1 MEEDF
6 VPDVQETPAP
16 KPSLR
21 DRIKGLKSAPVQ
33 EEAPAAPSVPK
44 DKPMSVGGFTENALD
59 DAWDFAK
66 GLFQIIPSA
75 IKSIQQNVPEL
86 AKPRN
91 LKFMAQNP
99 GTFFNFDSGAGDK
112 DQLIRGK
119 FRGAIPDTLD
129 AIKDSILKPYQDHGA
144 RVLYEKPFTVAADA
158 ITVITAGGTQL
169 KNMGKIAEAAGAGE
183 KAAKLIK
190 AGEYLESLPSR
201 ASRGAV
207 DNGVKALTGHD
218 LGKEREFL
226 HLKQEERGA
235 EMLKLQDI
243 AKDALPKIDAMNA
256 EEKALFH
263 KARVGGGTAYGV
275 SEELLNQYPKVKTA
289 LEAYAPLEK
298 YSSGVYRDRYLLSA
312 EEAEGS
318 LAKKYALENFGDVSS
333 ESIAKADQIIK
344 DARATGV
351 RPPMY
356 GPHVWE
362 KGKNPFNADD
372 LLHDMMTG
380 GKNVREGKIGALEAL
395 KGAQGYS
402 KDPSVYTRQ
411 MVRTAADV
419 EAKARMSER
428 LMQEKGL
435 ITAPAGKAAEGMKA
449 EAIPEGIHRKY
460 YEDPIRAEALK
471 NITDPTIKRLLKWE
485 YTGNQNS
492 MLRLYDKFFSVFAK
506 MATRW
511 NPKWVPGNIVG
522 DAFLGA
528 LFDADWDAA
537 RAAIKTRQLPSQFLS
552 GKVSYVAEDAL
563 KKPGIIEGAL
573 DRYGDIAGQIDQA
586 TRAGILIKSTADKLK
601 RVAADSEA
609 FGQSIGEVLS
619 STQKFSDVQVGLQR
633 IEENVARRSVTVRA
647 RDKELAVLQQR
658 EKAISSKLEAMDLQ
672 KQLKNR
678 EAIEGGKGK
687 IAEAWRQAAEDAPLH
702 VYGSEIQEQRI
713 KEATQGAIAKQG
725 RIEGNAIYGASGQA
739 GFEKG
744 MRVLQDIRQKI
755 VNKTAERNAIVRDIM
770 DDAIKTGELER
781 QVPGLRAQ
789 VNIVREGVD
798 RANAVL
804 PSYLNLNGFESKV
817 MGRIIPFYPFVK
829 TMTMLAFRVPFMAP
843 VKSFMW
849 NRLSSFLMQATNDP
863 RLGEY
868 VKGRIP
874 THVLED
880 GRTIWMKVTSYSPFE
895 GLSTVRPGGIPLPN
909 MLDPLRNPAVCLG
922 FQFMGGKTV
931 FNVGSLPYGEQAV
944 SLGDG
949 KVERLMSNG
958 MLKQEIPATP
968 LVSGVMHMFPVTQ
981 LIESVLSPSRMNKY
995 NWAGIPEPVLNPDG
1009 SYKYPKELWER
1020 VGSALGVNLQ
1030 TRSESEIARSDRIES
1045 VKAFQA
1051 LKKAYIKGD
1060 ADEKELIRNAFEDR
1074 ARGEYRHRM
1083 R

>member
-1 MEEDF
+1 MMEETFGD
-6 VPDVQETPAP
+6 VPDATTP

-21 DRIKGLKSAPVQ
+21 DRIKSLKSAPAQ
-33 EEAPAAPSVPK
+33 EAAPAAPSVPK
-44 DKPMSVGGFTENALD
+44 EKPMSVGGFTENALD

-91 LKFMAQNP
+91 LKFLAQNP
-99 GTFFNFDSGAGDK
+99 STLFNFDSSAGDK
-112 DQLIRGK
+112 DQLIGGK

-169 KNMGKIAEAAGAGE
+169 KNIGKIAEAAGAGE
-183 KAAKLIK
+183 KAARLIK

-201 ASRGAV
+201 AGRGAV
-207 DNGVKALTGHD
+207 DKTVKAVTGHD
-218 LGKEREFL
+218 LGKERQFL
-226 HLKQEERGA
+226 HIKQEERGA

-243 AKDALPKIDAMNA
+243 AKDALPKIDALNA

-298 YSSGVYRDRYLLSA
+298 YSSSVYQDRYLLSA

-318 LAKKYALENFGDVSS
+318 LAKKYALENFGNVSE

-344 DARATGV
+344 EARASGV

-471 NITDPTIKRLLKWE
+471 NVTDPTIKRLLKWE
-485 YTGNQNS
+485 YTGNQNA

-528 LFDADWDAA
+528 LFGADWDAA

-601 RVAADSEA
+601 RVAADHEA
-609 FGQSIGEVLS
+609 FGQSIGDVLS

-658 EKAISSKLEAMDLQ
+658 EQAISSKLEAMDLQ

-687 IAEAWRQAAEDAPLH
+687 IANAWRQAAEDAPLH

-713 KEATQGAIAKQG
+713 KEATQTAIGKQG
-725 RIEGNAIYGASGQA
+725 RLESNAIYGASGQA

-744 MRVLQDIRQKI
+744 MRVLQDVRQKI

-770 DDAIKTGELER
+770 DDAIKSGELER

-789 VNIVREGVD
+789 VDIVREGVD

-804 PSYLNLNGFESKV
+804 PSYLNLNGFEQKV

-829 TMTMLAFRVPFMAP
+829 TMNMLAFRIPFMAP

-849 NRLSSFLMQATNDP
+849 NRMSDFLLSQTNDP
-863 RLGEY
+863 RLPEDF
-868 VKGRIP
+868 KGRVPLAI
-874 THVLED
+874 LED
-880 GRTIWMKVTSYSPFE
+880 GRTVWFKMDTYSPVGQLKTERF
-895 GLSTVRPGGIPLPN
+895 GDVPIPG
-909 MLDPLRNPAVCLG
+909 MLDLKRNPVIALG
-922 FQFMGGKTV
+922 YRFLGGKTV
-931 FNVGSLPYGEQAV
+931 FDASTIPYGTEAV
-944 SLGDG
+944 LAGDG
-949 KVERLMSNG
+949 TRVRFKGNG
-958 MLKQEIPATP
+958 MLQKEMNQTP
-968 LVSGVMHMFPVTQ
+968 MVSGLMHMFPSVQ
-981 LIESVLSPSRMNKY
+981 LAESILSPYWTNKY
-995 NWAGIPEPVLNPDG
+995 DWAGMPEPIMNSDG
-1009 SYKYPKELWER
+1009 SYKYPKELWDR
-1020 VGSALGVNLQ
+1020 IGNLLGANVQ
-1030 TRSESEIARSDRIES
+1030 TRKSEDVIRTERI
-1045 VKAFQA
+1045 KAVQTM
-1051 LKKAYIKGD
+1051 KGYQKAYLK
-1060 ADEKELIRNAFEDR
+1060 ADPDERELIKEAFKDYT
-1074 ARGEYRHRM
+1074 RGQYRHFDK
-1083 R
+1083 